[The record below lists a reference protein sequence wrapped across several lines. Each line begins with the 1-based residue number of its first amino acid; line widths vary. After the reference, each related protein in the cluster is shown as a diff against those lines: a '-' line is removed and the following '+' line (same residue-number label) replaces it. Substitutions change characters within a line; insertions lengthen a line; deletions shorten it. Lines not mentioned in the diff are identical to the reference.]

1 MKQKTPGNWHLL
13 AKTVSANFLNRWL
26 HCLSWHKEIG
36 WKYEDSINL
45 KHFHTKTQPLLV
57 GTQTIKLQWEA
68 IHLIKQPTNFY
79 LIRLSALTKIIHI
92 NDALCDD
99 DLMQLI
105 NYSKS
110 PWSLYGNIRYL
121 SGFLR
126 SKSKEFLPR
135 YYLAHKLTLSTIPC
149 QGCGDAEM
157 QRWERSFEVCGAINI
172 III

>member
-126 SKSKEFLPR
+126 SKSKEFRPV
-135 YYLAHKLTLSTIPC
+135 YYLTHKLTLSTNPC
-149 QGCGDAEM
+149 QGWGMRRCGDEKDHLRCAG
-157 QRWERSFEVCGAINI
+157 QLI
-172 III
+172 